1 MKETLNSKKGLLVWG
16 GLLGA
21 VAVWLAIMGNP
32 GNMAFCIACF
42 IRDIAGAA
50 KLHTAPIVQYMR
62 PEIAGLIAGAF
73 IISMATG
80 EYRSTAGSS
89 PMIRFLLGIIT
100 ISGMSIA
107 HGHPYG
113 RRRSE
118 CLYGTDW
125 FCAGC
130 RHRLYLFEKGLQ
142 SGTIL

>member
-1 MKETLNSKKGLLVWG
+1 MATEILMPKLGLT
-16 GLLGA
+16 
-21 VAVWLAIMGNP
+21 M
-32 GNMAFCIACF
+32 
-42 IRDIAGAA
+42 
-50 KLHTAPIVQYMR
+50 T
-62 PEIAGLIAGAF
+62 EGLIQKWLVQVGDTVTSGQPLLE
-73 IISMATG
+73 ISSEKLTS
-80 EYRSTAGSS
+80 EVES
-89 PMIRFLLGIIT
+89 PA
-100 ISGMSIA
+100 SGVVLDIA